1 MEEKSASA
9 LAPVIEVIPVSSREY
24 GFTEKYFGRIEDF
37 LEGCGSFGRTCE
49 QLTPAVNGI
58 IDGSP

>member
-1 MEEKSASA
+1 
-9 LAPVIEVIPVSSREY
+9 VIEVIPVSSREY